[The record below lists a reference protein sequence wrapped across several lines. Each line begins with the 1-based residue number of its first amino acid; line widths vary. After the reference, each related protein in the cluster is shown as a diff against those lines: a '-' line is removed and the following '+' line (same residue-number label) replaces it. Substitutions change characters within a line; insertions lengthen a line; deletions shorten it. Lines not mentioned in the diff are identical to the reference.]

1 MHNAVGYTGS
11 LKSSYG
17 TDAILPSQATTS
29 PGQQPSTAR
38 SRIYIDPGSRLCLD
52 KQDLRPALHLRRLFA
67 CRFGVEAGQADCEG
81 LECRERV
88 PVVHGE
94 NILPYLPKLED
105 HLLLLSCGDVE
116 GRINRGNKLEVLDRC
131 NGDAPPEVEAP
142 ALQLLMPTW
151 GFILQ
156 N

>member
-1 MHNAVGYTGS
+1 
-11 LKSSYG
+11 
-17 TDAILPSQATTS
+17 
-29 PGQQPSTAR
+29 
-38 SRIYIDPGSRLCLD
+38 LCLD

-67 CRFGVEAGQADCEG
+67 CRFGVEAGQADREG
-81 LECRERV
+81 LERRERV

-131 NGDAPPEVEAP
+131 NGDAPPEIEAP